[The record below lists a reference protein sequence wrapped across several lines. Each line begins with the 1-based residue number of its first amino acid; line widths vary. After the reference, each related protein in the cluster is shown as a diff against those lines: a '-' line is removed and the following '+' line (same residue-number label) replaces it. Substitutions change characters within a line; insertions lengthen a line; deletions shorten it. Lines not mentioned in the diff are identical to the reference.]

1 MFACGSWFYLE
12 EHYTSTVHTGEKTKT
27 QSPTNH
33 HNFMKYAWH
42 SHKRKRWP
50 SELCLPLPRN
60 KITCAS
66 RQSSCCS
73 MAAARKRLGCHQL
86 RRCTCLWRA
95 AATVFERTGGSYD
108 QPLHWAPTAVQDGQP
123 QSYYSVLP
131 ACSLQSSTSTLQAAN
146 CQQRESLCMLLSLNS
161 LRSNWRGCLWMPHA
175 ISRCLKSFNNKAHQ
189 SFCSKRRT

>member
-1 MFACGSWFYLE
+1 M
-12 EHYTSTVHTGEKTKT
+12 
-27 QSPTNH
+27 
-33 HNFMKYAWH
+33 
-42 SHKRKRWP
+42 
-50 SELCLPLPRN
+50 PLPRN

-73 MAAARKRLGCHQL
+73 MAAARKHLGCHQL